1 MRETRL
7 GVIELWQGDV
17 TMWQYYAFM
26 ALLIATLV
34 LWAIIALR
42 DDGYEEKSSGAA
54 PAEKTEE
61 NPS

>member
-1 MRETRL
+1 
-7 GVIELWQGDV
+7 
-17 TMWQYYAFM
+17 MWQYYAFM

-42 DDGYEEKSSGAA
+42 DDGYEEKGAGPAA
-54 PAEKTEE
+54 PEKSEE